1 MPNTDVQELP
11 YRPVDVF
18 ALGLFVRVFIDDPDL
33 RQMIGSLWADC
44 HGVVEQEPD
53 FVVHAAGSK
62 PWHIASDAHTE
73 DAASLPAAVGSV
85 CAAINVTFAT
95 RTPLLAVHAAVVCRN
110 GSTILIPG
118 QSGAGKTTLTVALLQ
133 NGFAYATDE
142 AFALDW
148 ESAVAQPYP
157 RPMGVSDWTAQ
168 TLATPA
174 GIAGIGE
181 RFLRAADLGAS
192 VVTKPLSVDHV
203 VLLDRSASV
212 GEPALTHVHR
222 AEALETLLHQSFTHY
237 YSPERAVRRLAD
249 VVESAQTW
257 TLGYSAPTVGA
268 GLLADHFAAR

>member
-1 MPNTDVQELP
+1 MPTTDAQQLP
-11 YRPVDVF
+11 DQPVDVF

-33 RQMIGSLWADC
+33 REIARALWADC
-44 HGVVEQEPD
+44 HGVAESGAD
-53 FVVHAAGSK
+53 FVVHVTGSE
-62 PWHIASDAHTE
+62 PWHIASDAYTE
-73 DAASLPAAVGSV
+73 DAESLPAAVGSV

-133 NGFAYATDE
+133 SGFAYATDE
-142 AFALDW
+142 AFAVDW
-148 ESAVAQPYP
+148 ESAVAHPYP

-181 RFLRAADLGAS
+181 RFLRATDLDAS
-192 VVTKPLSVDHV
+192 VVTEPLSVDHI

-212 GEPALTHVHR
+212 TDPILAPVHR
-222 AEALETLLHQSFTHY
+222 AEALEVLLHESFTHY

-257 TLGYSAPTVGA
+257 TLSYSGPLQAA
-268 GLLADHFAAR
+268 GHFRRWLGGK